1 GPLRTRGPAGL
12 PVPGPRGATA
22 AVVAAALA
30 VAALLGAFVARDP
43 GLFHIGLSTD
53 PAVWGALA
61 AGLAAALWLI
71 RRPEAALV
79 VLGAF
84 VYLNLS
90 EVLVRQ
96 HGLPSLLQLLV
107 LPVAVAALLDRPL
120 RETAAVAFQGPTLL
134 VAAWVLTQ
142 LASTTW
148 AWDPAHATEVV
159 AESVKAF
166 VLFLVLALLARTPR
180 RVRLLCW
187 TAVASGCLLAAFG
200 AYQVATGDFDARFG
214 GLARIK
220 DAHIYG
226 DEFEPRIAGPLGDPN
241 FFAQILLVLVPI
253 ALALAAGAPGAGRAG
268 LARRGVALGAAGLL
282 VAGTVLTYSR
292 GGALA
297 LAVVLGLSLAARG
310 VRGREIAGALVVLV
324 LVWVVLPAGFT
335 RRLTTLEQL
344 SGGGE
349 AALHPDSSFE
359 KRKLVTA
366 SAWRMFLDHPVLG
379 VGAGN
384 YTTRFGPYAERVG
397 SPAREYD
404 EPFGPNYPHNLYLEV
419 GAETGLVGL
428 ALFGAALAALLAGL
442 ETARRRLVLAHAAE
456 AGGGG
461 RTPRAWGDF
470 GSSAALARGVQI
482 ALVGYLVSSLFLHGQ
497 FQRYLWVLFALA
509 VAFGDLGRRAAARG
523 EVPAGEPEPGAGA
536 GAGARTEGHT
546 EVEAP

>member
-1 GPLRTRGPAGL
+1 MTPDRETAGDPA
-12 PVPGPRGATA
+12 PAPGGVTA
-22 AVVAAALA
+22 AVVATALA
-30 VAALLGAFVARDP
+30 AAALLGAFVAADP
-43 GLFHIGLSTD
+43 DLFHIALAAD
-53 PAVWGALA
+53 PALWGALG
-61 AGLAAALWLI
+61 AGLAVALWLI
-71 RRPEAALV
+71 RRPEAAVV

-107 LPVAVAALLDRPL
+107 VPVAVAALLDRPL

-134 VAAWVLTQ
+134 LASWVLAQ

-159 AESVKAF
+159 VESTKAF
-166 VLFLVLALLARTPR
+166 VLFVVLALLARTPGR
-180 RVRLLCW
+180 LRLLSW
-187 TAVASGCLLAAFG
+187 TAVASGCLLAGFG
-200 AYQVATGDFDARFG
+200 VYQVATGDFGARFG

-226 DEFEPRIAGPLGDPN
+226 EVFEPRIAGPLGDPN
-241 FFAQILLVLVPI
+241 FFAQILLVLVPV
-253 ALALAAGAPGAGRAG
+253 ALALAAGAPGTGRG
-268 LARRGVALGAAGLL
+268 RLARRAVALGAAGLL

-297 LAVVLGLSLAARG
+297 LAVVLGLSVLGRG
-310 VRGREIAGALVVLV
+310 VRGREIAGALVVV
-324 LVWVVLPAGFT
+324 ALVWAVLPAGFT

-366 SAWRMFLDHPVLG
+366 TAWRMFLEHPVLG

-384 YTTRFGPYAERVG
+384 YTTRFEPYAAFVG

-404 EPFGPNYPHNLYLEV
+404 EPFGPHYPHNLYLEV

-456 AGGGG
+456 AGDGG
-461 RTPRAWGDF
+461 RTSRISIGF

-509 VAFGDLGRRAAARG
+509 VAFGDLGRRAAATL
-523 EVPAGEPEPGAGA
+523 EEAPGAGSET
-536 GAGARTEGHT
+536 GAHSQ
-546 EVEAP
+546 VEAP